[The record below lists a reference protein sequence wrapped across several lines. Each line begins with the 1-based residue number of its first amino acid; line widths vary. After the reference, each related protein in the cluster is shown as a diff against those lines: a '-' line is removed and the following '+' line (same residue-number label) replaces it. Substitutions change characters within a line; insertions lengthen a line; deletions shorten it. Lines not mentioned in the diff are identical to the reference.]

1 MRFDAEDRI
10 LKTGWTGKLRIG
22 ILGAFNGAVYSAT
35 MLLLIWRWRAT
46 ADQRNIAESTI
57 SGDHINLV
65 SNERWI
71 PIVLIWLVAFTLA
84 SLVVD
89 YFWQRRK
96 GYILVW
102 EVVGVIAVAAWNVF
116 ALLGTWLDKQAGDTM
131 SYSRVTSSRNPLF
144 GPVSLAV
151 VILANFIYGYLV
163 RAICRK
169 LKQPYDVDGVD
180 LRPAP

>member
-1 MRFDAEDRI
+1 
-10 LKTGWTGKLRIG
+10 
-22 ILGAFNGAVYSAT
+22 

-46 ADQRNIAESTI
+46 ANQRHIAESTL
-57 SGDHINLV
+57 SGDYVNLV
-65 SNERWI
+65 SNERWV
-71 PIVLIWLVAFTLA
+71 PIVFIWLVAFTVA

-96 GYILVW
+96 GYILFW
-102 EVVGVIAVAAWNVF
+102 ELVGVIAVAAWNAF

-151 VILANFIYGYLV
+151 VILVNFTYGYLV
-163 RAICRK
+163 RAFCRK
-169 LKQPYDVDGVD
+169 LKPRSYVEGVD
-180 LRPAP
+180 LRSAP